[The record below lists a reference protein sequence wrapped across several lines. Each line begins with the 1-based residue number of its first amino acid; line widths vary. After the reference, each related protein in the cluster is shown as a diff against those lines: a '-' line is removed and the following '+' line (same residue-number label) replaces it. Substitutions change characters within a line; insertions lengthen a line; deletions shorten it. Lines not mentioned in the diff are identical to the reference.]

1 MPIPAFLARGAI
13 AASAGNVCLEEQ
25 VAQFRVFRDVRGEY
39 RWRLR
44 AANNEIIA
52 DSAEGYTTKTK
63 CLEGIAFVKR
73 DAPDA
78 PVYDDT
84 GEAAAYRR

>member
-1 MPIPAFLARGAI
+1 M
-13 AASAGNVCLEEQ
+13 
-25 VAQFRVFRDVRGEY
+25 AQFRVFKDVRGEY

-63 CLEGIAFVKR
+63 CLEGIALVKR
-73 DAPDA
+73 DAPAA

-84 GEAAAYRR
+84 GEQASAYRR